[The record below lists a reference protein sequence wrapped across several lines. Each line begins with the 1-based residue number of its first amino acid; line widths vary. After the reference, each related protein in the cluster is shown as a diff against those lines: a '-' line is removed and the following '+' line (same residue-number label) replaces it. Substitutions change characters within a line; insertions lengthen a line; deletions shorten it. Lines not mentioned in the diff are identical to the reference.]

1 MTRLIVALIATV
13 LSFGATA
20 QTNSAAIKNAYSL
33 GEVSAS
39 RIAIRSVH
47 ANNPQNQTMLAD
59 IAAVDQS
66 IQRDAQKL
74 GIDPQQVL
82 TILTAIAPNSPDSNL
97 LNSHGESAIEGILNA
112 HGVSDKVVKAYHLGW
127 KVAAYTHTCSVT
139 LAFQQQNPGLA
150 ANFLGA
156 YPAMVDQLRTGAA
169 DFGVHV
175 GAPQAGLSLAHTC
188 RELTN
193 TATSLNHALQVH

>member
-1 MTRLIVALIATV
+1 LRSRNTTRLIVALIATV
-13 LSFGATA
+13 LSVAVQA

-33 GEVSAS
+33 GQVAAS

-47 ANNPQNQTMLAD
+47 ANDPQNQTMLAD

-82 TILTAIAPNSPDSNL
+82 TVLKVIAPNSPDSNL
-97 LNSHGESAIEGILNA
+97 LNSHAEPAIEGILNT
-112 HGVSDKVVKAYHLGW
+112 HGVGDKVVKAYHLGW
-127 KVAAYTHTCSVT
+127 KVAAYTRTCSVT

-150 ANFLGA
+150 ANI
-156 YPAMVDQLRTGAA
+156 LRWSIS
-169 DFGVHV
+169 FGSEPRIS
-175 GAPQAGLSLAHTC
+175 AST
-188 RELTN
+188 
-193 TATSLNHALQVH
+193 